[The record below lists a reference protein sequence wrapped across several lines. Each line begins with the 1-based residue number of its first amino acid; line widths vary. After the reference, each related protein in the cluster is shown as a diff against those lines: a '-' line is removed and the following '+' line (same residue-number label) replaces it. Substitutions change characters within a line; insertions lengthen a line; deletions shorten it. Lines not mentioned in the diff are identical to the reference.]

1 MPAKIQSEAEL
12 SQGDFQGDLW
22 VFGYGSL
29 MWRPGFEFIEQVPA
43 RLIGEHRA
51 LCVYSF
57 DHRGTPEKP
66 GLVLGLDRGGAC
78 RGVAFR
84 VAAEQRSDT
93 VDYLRSREQT
103 TSVYHEVMRSVWLEN
118 EARQR
123 VSALAYVVDRGHVQ
137 YAGRLSLAEQL
148 RYVQQG
154 HGRSGNNR
162 DYVLSTVKS
171 IEEQG
176 FRDEQLHQLA
186 LMLHGDA
193 SLHPHPAAPST
204 TNKVALRLRR
214 SPAPGRTTA
223 PARGARPRPAGWW
236 PPRSRSRC
244 AR

>member
-1 MPAKIQSEAEL
+1 MPAKIPSEAQL
-12 SQGDFQGDLW
+12 SKGDLW

-78 RGVAFR
+78 RGIAFR
-84 VAAEQRSDT
+84 IAAALREDT
-93 VDYLRSREQT
+93 VEYLRSREQT
-103 TSVYHEVMRSVWLEN
+103 TNVYREVMRSVWLEN
-118 EARQR
+118 EARER

-148 RYVQQG
+148 RLVQQG

-171 IEEQG
+171 IENQG
-176 FRDEQLHQLA
+176 FRDAPLHQLA
-186 LMLHGDA
+186 MMLHDA
-193 SLHPHPAAPST
+193 HALHPSLTGTQAA
-204 TNKVALRLRR
+204 
-214 SPAPGRTTA
+214 G
-223 PARGARPRPAGWW
+223 
-236 PPRSRSRC
+236 
-244 AR
+244 